1 MAKRHLFLASFALIA
16 GLGAPIMAQ
25 DVTADTVV
33 ATVNG
38 TNITLG
44 HMIATRESLP
54 DQYKSLPNETL
65 FKGILDQLVQ
75 QTALEQSV
83 AGNIS
88 KMDEINLENSRRE
101 YLSNSALLA
110 VVTAAVTDAAL
121 QAAYDDKFKD
131 ATPQKEYSASHILVD
146 DEAKANELK
155 QELDNGAD
163 FAELAKA
170 NSTDTGSGA
179 QGGAL
184 GWFGLGAMVQPFEDA
199 VVEAEI
205 GKVAGPVK
213 SDFGYHL
220 ILVTE
225 TRIAEKPTLDIMREE
240 LTADI
245 QQKVVS
251 AHLKE
256 ITDAATVEKP
266 GEGLDPNLLSDVTL
280 LGQ

>member
-1 MAKRHLFLASFALIA
+1 MAKRHLFLASFALVA
-16 GLGAPIMAQ
+16 GLGAPILAQ

-44 HMIATRESLP
+44 HMIATREALP

-83 AGNIS
+83 ADSIS
-88 KMDEINLENSRRE
+88 KLDQINLENSRRE
-101 YLSNSALLA
+101 YLSNSALYA
-110 VVTAAVTDAAL
+110 VVTAAVTDEAL
-121 QAAYDDKFKD
+121 QAAYDARFQD
-131 ATPQKEYSASHILVD
+131 ASPQKEFSAAHILVD
-146 DEAKANELK
+146 DEAKAIELK

-179 QGGAL
+179 QGGNL
-184 GWFGLGAMVQPFEDA
+184 GWFGLGAMVKPFEDA
-199 VVEAEI
+199 VVAAEI
-205 GKVAGPVK
+205 GKVVGPVK

-225 TRIAEKPTLDIMREE
+225 TRLAQKPTLDMMREE
-240 LTADI
+240 LTAEI
-245 QQKVVS
+245 QQKVVT

-256 ITDAATVEKP
+256 ITDGASIEKP
-266 GEGLDPNLLSDVTL
+266 GEALDPNLLSDLTL
-280 LGQ
+280 LGK

>member
-1 MAKRHLFLASFALIA
+1 MAKRHLFLASIALMA
-16 GLGAPIMAQ
+16 GLGAPILAQ

-44 HMIATRESLP
+44 HMIATREALP

-83 AGNIS
+83 ADSLS

-101 YLSNSALLA
+101 YLSNSALYA

-121 QAAYDDKFKD
+121 QTAYDARFQD
-131 ATPQKEYSASHILVD
+131 AAPQKEFSAAHILVD
-146 DEAKANELK
+146 EEAKAIELK

-179 QGGAL
+179 QGGNL
-184 GWFGLGAMVQPFEDA
+184 GWFGLGAMVKPFEDA
-199 VVEAEI
+199 VVAAEI
-205 GKVAGPVK
+205 GKVVGPVK

-220 ILVTE
+220 ILVSE
-225 TRIAEKPTLDIMREE
+225 TRLAQKPTLDMMREE
-240 LTADI
+240 LTAEI
-245 QQKVVS
+245 QQKVV
-251 AHLKE
+251 AEHLKT
-256 ITDAATVEKP
+256 ITDGASIEKP
-266 GEGLDPNLLSDVTL
+266 GEALDPNLLSDLTL
-280 LGQ
+280 LGK